1 MSDGE
6 EIYYLMQCPNCAV
19 DVEYPAE
26 LAGTEN
32 TCASCNT
39 TILLQ
44 APEEEQLVEEQA
56 VEEEPVEEFE
66 IVQEE
71 PEPIPQPAP
80 VFTPA
85 PRPMPANLP
94 MLPMMATM
102 ALPVMPRQPGQMPVP
117 VVPVA
122 AIVSSAPARPALP
135 TLPPFPG
142 GPAPRPALPMI
153 PSIVSQPASQ
163 PVPRPQLDMPT
174 RAPVSMPA
182 AVQPALASPA
192 PKLPTLPMMPVPVV
206 PISMAVSVAPPAPD
220 EAQMEAARVEAAK
233 VEAARVEAAKVEA
246 AKVEA
251 ARVEAAKVEA
261 ARVEAAR
268 VEAARVEAAR
278 VEAARVEA
286 AKAANVLVDYPA
298 LKAELDA
305 LLKKRESRRE
315 AEEEAARKSY
325 EAEEARALVE
335 LRRRDELHA
344 TGLTHGAVREK
355 FEEACREL
363 ADLIA
368 AEESRK
374 AKMDAEIKSRTE
386 SKERDDAR
394 LNGQIREKENE
405 RLSLASNVPKLE
417 EEVTRIRLEEAG
429 SRKQFE
435 EKLAALNRQR
445 QLEEAEHNEKLI
457 KLETLGAKT
466 SSTIRRLAEEGEK
479 LFGQY
484 KEWRQ
489 QQESE
494 ECERSR
500 VWKQDASR
508 HQVELAAKKA
518 RQENLE
524 RDLNELVES
533 LAKASEEDRIRKYLA
548 VEAARRKQAAEVDV
562 REIDLKQAEKTAKII
577 AEAKREIAMRGKGD
591 APDIESSAPALFPPK
606 PAAIVLEA
614 PMAFKFVLPTAPQ
627 PAQPAIINPAPVA
640 EIKPEKPVDL
650 SAPVRVFPQP
660 VVSTPPPP
668 RPAPVLP
675 PMPSAMEFKPVD
687 VSAPVRVSP
696 VAIAPATPPLPKPPL
711 PPLPAAVAKPPLP
724 LPPLPP
730 TGGIQRPLPPS
741 LPKPPGAAMPALPLP
756 PVGGVDP
763 QELEKKAL
771 ENRLRRAA
779 DQRASTL
786 AGESAGTAP
795 GVLPPLPKPPGAGVP
810 PALPRPFGAG
820 SGPALPSL
828 PRPSGMPPG
837 RPPLP
842 LPGKSLEDEARDQT
856 RNQERQSS

>member
-220 EAQMEAARVEAAK
+220 EAQMEAAKVEAAK
-233 VEAARVEAAKVEA
+233 VEAAR
-246 AKVEA
+246 VEA

-268 VEAARVEAAR
+268 VEAA
-278 VEAARVEA
+278 
-286 AKAANVLVDYPA
+286 KSANVLVDYPA

-660 VVSTPPPP
+660 VVSTPPP

>member
-44 APEEEQLVEEQA
+44 APEEEQLVEEQL
-56 VEEEPVEEFE
+56 VEEFE

-80 VFTPA
+80 
-85 PRPMPANLP
+85 RPMPANLP
-94 MLPMMATM
+94 VLPMMATM

-153 PSIVSQPASQ
+153 PSIVSPPASQ

-220 EAQMEAARVEAAK
+220 EAQMEAAKVEAAKVEAAKVEAAKVEAAK

-251 ARVEAAKVEA
+251 AKS
-261 ARVEAAR
+261 
-268 VEAARVEAAR
+268 
-278 VEAARVEA
+278 
-286 AKAANVLVDYPA
+286 ANVLVDYPV

-355 FEEACREL
+355 LEEACREL

-508 HQVELAAKKA
+508 HQVESAAKKA

-730 TGGIQRPLPPS
+730 TGGVQRPLPPS

-795 GVLPPLPKPPGAGVP
+795 GVLPPLPKPSGAGVP

-820 SGPALPSL
+820 SGPALPAL

-856 RNQERQSS
+856 RDQERQSS

>member
-220 EAQMEAARVEAAK
+220 EAQMEAA
-233 VEAARVEAAKVEA
+233 KVEA
-246 AKVEA
+246 AK
-251 ARVEAAKVEA
+251 
-261 ARVEAAR
+261 
-268 VEAARVEAAR
+268 

-508 HQVELAAKKA
+508 HQVESAAKKA

-730 TGGIQRPLPPS
+730 TGGVQRPLPPS

>member
-66 IVQEE
+66 IVQEEPE

-220 EAQMEAARVEAAK
+220 EAQMEAA
-233 VEAARVEAAKVEA
+233 KVEA
-246 AKVEA
+246 AK
-251 ARVEAAKVEA
+251 
-261 ARVEAAR
+261 
-268 VEAARVEAAR
+268 

-730 TGGIQRPLPPS
+730 TDGIQRPLPPS

>member
-220 EAQMEAARVEAAK
+220 EAQMEAA
-233 VEAARVEAAKVEA
+233 KVEA
-246 AKVEA
+246 AK
-251 ARVEAAKVEA
+251 
-261 ARVEAAR
+261 
-268 VEAARVEAAR
+268 

>member
-220 EAQMEAARVEAAK
+220 EAQMEAAK
-233 VEAARVEAAKVEA
+233 VEAAKVEA

-251 ARVEAAKVEA
+251 AKVEAAK
-261 ARVEAAR
+261 
-268 VEAARVEAAR
+268 

-363 ADLIA
+363 VDLIA

>member
-220 EAQMEAARVEAAK
+220 EAQMEAA
-233 VEAARVEAAKVEA
+233 KVEA
-246 AKVEA
+246 AK
-251 ARVEAAKVEA
+251 
-261 ARVEAAR
+261 
-268 VEAARVEAAR
+268 

-730 TGGIQRPLPPS
+730 TGGVQRPLPPS

-795 GVLPPLPKPPGAGVP
+795 GVLPPLPKPPGAAGAPVLP
-810 PALPRPFGAG
+810 VLPRPA
-820 SGPALPSL
+820 
-828 PRPSGMPPG
+828 GMPPG

>member
-71 PEPIPQPAP
+71 PEPIPQPVP

-220 EAQMEAARVEAAK
+220 EAQMEAA
-233 VEAARVEAAKVEA
+233 KVEA
-246 AKVEA
+246 AK
-251 ARVEAAKVEA
+251 
-261 ARVEAAR
+261 
-268 VEAARVEAAR
+268 

-363 ADLIA
+363 VDLIA

>member
-44 APEEEQLVEEQA
+44 APEEEQLVEEQLVEEQA

-220 EAQMEAARVEAAK
+220 EAQMEAAK
-233 VEAARVEAAKVEA
+233 VEAAKVEA

-251 ARVEAAKVEA
+251 AKVEAAK
-261 ARVEAAR
+261 
-268 VEAARVEAAR
+268 

-363 ADLIA
+363 VDLIA

-508 HQVELAAKKA
+508 HQVESAAKKA

-730 TGGIQRPLPPS
+730 TDGIQRPLPPS